1 MFSLEAEGRRC
12 GILWRLGQRRG
23 VIKGGILWASGSDI
37 GKSGTEVSILRS
49 LEG

>member
-12 GILWRLGQRRG
+12 GILWRLGQRPG
-23 VIKGGILWASGSDI
+23 VIKGGILWASGSDT